1 MGIRDPRTRIAHL
14 LRRAGFGGSPAEIEE
29 YAKLGFNG
37 AVERLLNY
45 ESMPDDAHEIAAQ
58 IGFDNALPE
67 ELKTYWLV
75 RLAATKRPL
84 QEKMVVYWHGHFA
97 TAIRKVNSTGLMWAQ
112 NELFRRNALG
122 SFRTILAEI
131 SRDPAMLRWL
141 DSNSNRKLSP
151 NENYARELMELFTMG
166 RGNYTEDDV
175 KAAAQAFTGW
185 HFNPLAEQF
194 AFNRN
199 QHDFGPK
206 TFLGRTGPWDGDD
219 ILRFL
224 LEEPATARWIAMK
237 LFRFFAYDDP
247 EPAVVDRFAGVL
259 RANDWQIK
267 PLVGAILK
275 SPEFSSER
283 AYHSK
288 VKSPLELVIG
298 TLKTLGVQPNYRE
311 LVPAL
316 RRMGQDLFNPPNVKG
331 WDGGLAWVSTSTVLE
346 RFNFVNRLL
355 ANRADPARSSLDPA
369 PLVAGRN
376 VTSAEQLVDHLS
388 HLLVDGDLPPD
399 VRQTL
404 VGYVRSGPRGSQPFS
419 LDGMMMDEKVRG
431 LTHLITST
439 PVYQSG

>member
-1 MGIRDPRTRIAHL
+1 MGLQDPRTRIAHL

-29 YAKLGFNG
+29 YTRLGFEG
-37 AVERLLNY
+37 AVERLLDY
-45 ESMPDDAHEIAAQ
+45 ENIADDSHDIASQ

-67 ELKTYWLV
+67 ELKAYWLV
-75 RLAATKRPL
+75 RLANTKRPL
-84 QEKMVVYWHGHFA
+84 QEKMVVFWHGHFA

-122 SFRTILAEI
+122 SFRTMLAEI

-141 DSNSNRKLSP
+141 DSNSNRKISP

-175 KAAAQAFTGW
+175 KAAARAFTGW
-185 HFNPLAEQF
+185 HFNPALEQF

-206 TFLGRTGPWDGDD
+206 TFLGRNGPWDGDD

-224 LEEPATARWIAMK
+224 LEEPATARWIATR
-237 LFRFFAYDDP
+237 LFRVFAHDNP
-247 EPAVVDRFAGVL
+247 EPAFVDRFAAIL

-267 PLVGAILK
+267 PLVRAILR
-275 SPEFSSER
+275 SAEFSSER
-283 AYHSK
+283 AYHAK

-298 TLKTLGVQPNYRE
+298 TLKTLGAQPNYRE
-311 LVPAL
+311 LVPSL

-331 WDGGLAWVSTSTVLE
+331 WDGGLAWVSTSTMLE
-346 RFNFVNRLL
+346 RFNFANRLL
-355 ANRADPARSSLDPA
+355 TNRADPARSMLNPA

-376 VTSAEQLVDHLS
+376 ISTAEQLVDHLAY
-388 HLLVDGDLPPD
+388 LLVDGDLSPE
-399 VRQTL
+399 VRQALLT
-404 VGYVRSGPRGSQPFS
+404 YVRSGPRGSQAFN
-419 LDGMMMDEKVRG
+419 LDGVMIEEKVRG
-431 LTHLITST
+431 LIHLIAST
-439 PVYQSG
+439 PAYQSS